1 MAARYVE
8 QFTVRTPDELE
19 ELVEAIGD
27 GQLDSVVVDI
37 PDGASAF
44 QTARE
49 FRQLLTVARAADVEI
64 EIATDD
70 PLRRELAR
78 ILGFRLSANDVLDS
92 DVDDAPI
99 PTAPP
104 HSRTFRIVRPAA
116 NEAIDV
122 TADDADRY
130 DADTRPSFKP
140 WQSPA
145 GTDTDD
151 EDADDDEV
159 DDGSYSFVIHPPT
172 TRRSTQSF
180 ERPAREAD
188 TIPTFGV
195 WQASNYGFPST
206 PASSRG
212 RKLRPF
218 ALLSLVVTVA
228 LIGAMMVMFL
238 LPSAT
243 IAVTPVESEVS
254 TSLTYGVALPGTNW
268 DIAIQPDTISTTL
281 TFSATI
287 PTTGERF
294 EPDATARGSVLLTN
308 ASTVEVL
315 VPAGTIVT
323 SEVGPQFATVAD
335 VVVPAADPYG
345 SLTIGSASVEV
356 AATAPG
362 PDSNVEAET
371 VYGQLDSG
379 IYYLNRESISGGTSR
394 RIATVSQADI
404 DTLSTRASQDLESKA
419 VGAIDRQLTE
429 GQHLLIGTEDRGQI
443 QTTFSHAAGADAIS
457 LKLDATLTLSAQAYS
472 LDDVHEQ
479 ARTAVIQRL
488 RTQAGTDVTVLED
501 SLRTSQPQPVAG
513 SNETAFSV
521 DASATTRA
529 IIDQDEL
536 EVLRNELSGT
546 DADDAVA
553 RIKQIAGVDSVEIE
567 HSSNWLGGRM
577 PRLDSRIQLEVVNA
591 TGVQAQTSPAGP

>member
-1 MAARYVE
+1 
-8 QFTVRTPDELE
+8 L
-19 ELVEAIGD
+19 
-27 GQLDSVVVDI
+27 S
-37 PDGASAF
+37 
-44 QTARE
+44 
-49 FRQLLTVARAADVEI
+49 VARAANVEI

-92 DVDDAPI
+92 DVEDSPI

-104 HSRTFRIVRPAA
+104 DSRTFRIVRPAA

-140 WQSPA
+140 WQPPA
-145 GTDTDD
+145 TGEIDSD
-151 EDADDDEV
+151 EDEDDDV

-172 TRRSTQSF
+172 TRRATTQSF
-180 ERPAREAD
+180 ERPVREAD
-188 TIPTFGV
+188 TIQSFDV
-195 WQASNYGFPST
+195 WEASTYGFPAT
-206 PASSRG
+206 PAASRG
-212 RKLRPF
+212 RRLHPI
-218 ALLSLVVTVA
+218 AWISLVVTVA

-243 IAVTPVESEVS
+243 IAVTPVESEVNA
-254 TSLTYGVALPGTNW
+254 SLTYGVALPGTNW

-294 EPDATARGSVLLTN
+294 EPDAVARGSVLLTN

-323 SEVGPQFATVAD
+323 SESGPQFATVAD

-345 SLTIGSASVEV
+345 SLTIGSAAVEV

-362 PDSNVEAET
+362 PDSNVAAET

-379 IYYLNRESISGGTSR
+379 IYYLNREPIGGGTSR

-404 DTLSTRASQDLESKA
+404 DTLSTRASQDLEAKA

-443 QTTFSHAAGADAIS
+443 QTTFSHAVGADAIS
-457 LKLDATLTLSAQAYS
+457 LKLDATLTLTAQAYS

-479 ARTAVIQRL
+479 AKTAVIQRL
-488 RTQAGTDVTVLED
+488 RAQAGSDVAVLED
-501 SLRTSQPQPVAG
+501 SLRASQPQPIQG
-513 SNETAFSV
+513 SNETAFSI
-521 DASATTRA
+521 DATATTRA
-529 IIDQDEL
+529 IIDQNEL
-536 EVLRNELSGT
+536 DALRDELSGA
-546 DADDAVA
+546 DADDAMA
-553 RIKQIAGVDSVEIE
+553 RIKQISGVDSVAIE
-567 HSSNWLGGRM
+567 HSPNWLGGRL

-591 TGVQAQTSPAGP
+591 TGVQAQTSPSGP